1 MTQLTTLMFGLCL
14 LCCSCA
20 AQKQNPALVESLP
33 EALVEKKDSMG
44 FPETWAGDW
53 IGALSIYNAKGLAQ
67 EIPMELQIHRTDSVD
82 RFTWKIIYGEDKV
95 AGARNYELVVKDRE
109 KGEYVVD
116 ELNSIAL
123 ECYLI
128 DNKLFSW
135 YVVQDN
141 LILVTNEVNGE
152 EMQFEVIAG
161 SQIPVST
168 TGGTIIEEEDVPE
181 VDTYPV
187 KGFQR
192 ASLMRRR

>member
-1 MTQLTTLMFGLCL
+1 MTNLTTLMFGLCL
-14 LCCSCA
+14 LCYSCT
-20 AQKQNPALVESLP
+20 AQKQSPALT
-33 EALVEKKDSMG
+33 EALPTTLDQQTDSVG
-44 FPETWAGDW
+44 FPETWVGDW

-168 TGGTIIEEEDVPE
+168 TGGTSVEDEEIPE

-187 KGFQR
+187 NAFQR
-192 ASLMRRR
+192 ARLMRRR